1 MSLKERILAD
11 MKVAMREKDTIRL
24 ETIRLLRAAIQ
35 RKEVDER
42 RDISEEEVLQTIQKM
57 VKQCADSIEQFTRG
71 GREDLADK
79 EKGNVRVL
87 EDYLPEKL
95 SDDEIDQLIQDAI
108 GQTGAT
114 SMKDMGKV
122 VGMLKSSLQG
132 RADMAAVSAKVKA
145 LLS

>member
-1 MSLKERILAD
+1 

-145 LLS
+145 LLSWT